1 VFYDT
6 NLSLIKSVKVKSNL
20 QDTENPEGYQK
31 KNIMNKIVII
41 LTFFLSVSAISQ
53 VRIGA
58 TNSVTDVSST
68 SVLLEFGT
76 DGDKGIILPYIETV
90 PTGANNAKGGTII
103 FDVSANTE
111 YKVKIKNENAGWTD
125 LSRISGYSQAVE
137 SVVKVPQALP
147 LADQTNGKA
156 IIGDSTST
164 TDGVLVLDSPD
175 KAMVLPIVS
184 NFAAIKNPS
193 PGMMAFLQ
201 GLTAADHR
209 LIIFNGQKWTFW
221 KP

>member
-1 VFYDT
+1 
-6 NLSLIKSVKVKSNL
+6 
-20 QDTENPEGYQK
+20 
-31 KNIMNKIVII
+31 MNKLAVIV
-41 LTFFLSVSAISQ
+41 TVFLSVFAFSQ

-58 TNSVTDVSST
+58 ANSVSDVSNT

-76 DGDKGIILPYIETV
+76 DGDKGIILPYVETV
-90 PTGANNAKGGTII
+90 PAGVNNAKGGTII
-103 FDVSANTE
+103 FDVSANSE
-111 YKVKIKNENAGWTD
+111 YKVKVKNENAGWKD
-125 LSRISGYSQAVE
+125 LSVVSGFSANVE
-137 SVVKVPQALP
+137 SIVKVPQALP

-156 IIGDSTST
+156 IIGDSNST

>member
-1 VFYDT
+1 M
-6 NLSLIKSVKVKSNL
+6 
-20 QDTENPEGYQK
+20 K
-31 KNIMNKIVII
+31 KTAII
-41 LTFFLSVSAISQ
+41 LSVFVSATVFSQ

-58 TNSVTDVSST
+58 TNSVANVTNT

-76 DGDKGIILPYIETV
+76 DGDKGIILPYVETV

-111 YKVKIKNENAGWTD
+111 YKVKVKNENAGWSD
-125 LSRISGYSQAVE
+125 LSVVSGYSSTVE
-137 SVVKVPQALP
+137 TVVKVPQTLP
-147 LADQTNGKA
+147 LADQTTGKA
-156 IIGDSTST
+156 IIGDATTT
-164 TDGVLVLDSPD
+164 TDGVLVLDSPN

-184 NFAAIKNPS
+184 SFMAIKNPS

-201 GLTAADHR
+201 GTTAANHR
-209 LIIFNGQKWTFW
+209 LIVFNGQKWAFW